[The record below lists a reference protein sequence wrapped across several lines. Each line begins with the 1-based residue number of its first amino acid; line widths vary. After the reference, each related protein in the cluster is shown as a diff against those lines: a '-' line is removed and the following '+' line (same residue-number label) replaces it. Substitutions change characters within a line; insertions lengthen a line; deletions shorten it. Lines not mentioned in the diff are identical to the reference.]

1 MFTRFPEFVTLGLLI
16 AAQALLPALAEPV
29 DEASA
34 GKAIQKVA
42 SEPDPPLKIAQLE
55 KFTASTFDLSD
66 RIDKLTKKIMLDEI
80 ALAKF
85 NVHFR
90 QQAARQGRWKSFR
103 YFLFNQAN
111 GGLGGAGSTVAA
123 AERLGHTYRQ
133 NFNNLHRI
141 ALLRGNVC
149 GGVGQI
155 IGASGSMNEF
165 MINNYHALRAANAGY
180 SAFNATAVVKKA
192 VKQIDADLKERAQL
206 VMQERGVSKC
216 AADVHD
222 AEGRVLED
230 TKALLA
236 SEFAGYR
243 SSARRTFVTQ
253 QSFYLLDVARNVTGA
268 LSNLYGYKA
277 VFFRN
282 RLFNQ
287 QAGALMLVS
296 GGFLMMDP
304 IVSRLFGRAELAFDE
319 YLLRKQGLP
328 RIHGLEEQLNK
339 DYDALEAACKEG
351 VTNAEKA
358 TATVTSRLEVFD
370 KHSDRFDSQLVA
382 RQKEES
388 QGNRVATQNILSG
401 LFIGG
406 MKIGNG
412 VPFTLAGFKYF
423 NSARRTNVLLGAGA
437 VPSVAGSF
445 YGVFDNFRI
454 QINREIT
461 YQKQKR
467 KHQTPAELLKKQLD
481 DLDNLEKQVQ
491 AL

>member
-1 MFTRFPEFVTLGLLI
+1 MFRPVTLLLVLALI
-16 AAQALLPALAEPV
+16 AINTLQPVFADSTQAPPIALEPA
-29 DEASA
+29 DSA
-34 GKAIQKVA
+34 AALRPAIESQA
-42 SEPDPPLKIAQLE
+42 
-55 KFTASTFDLSD
+55 TDLSD

-111 GGLGGAGSTVAA
+111 GGLGGAGATVAA

-133 NFNNLHRI
+133 NFNHLHRI

-165 MINNYHALRAANAGY
+165 LINNYHALRAATKGF
-180 SAFNATAVVKKA
+180 SAFTATSFVKKT
-192 VKQIDADLKERAQL
+192 VKQIDADLAERIQLVAQERA
-206 VMQERGVSKC
+206 VSTC
-216 AADVHD
+216 AADVHT
-222 AEGRVLED
+222 AEGAVLED
-230 TKALLA
+230 TKQLLVC
-236 SEFAGYR
+236 EFAGYR
-243 SSARRTFVTQ
+243 IGARRTFVTQ

-304 IVSRLFGRAELAFDE
+304 IVSRLFGRAEVAFDGW
-319 YLLRKQGLP
+319 LLRKQGLP
-328 RIHGLEEQLNK
+328 RVKGLEEKLNK

-351 VTNAEKA
+351 VSKSEKA
-358 TATVTSRLEVFD
+358 TVAVTSRLEVFD
-370 KHSDRFDSQLVA
+370 KHSDRFDAQLVA
-382 RQKEES
+382 RQKEVS
-388 QGNRVATQNILSG
+388 AGNKVATQNILSG

-406 MKIGNG
+406 MKVGNG

-437 VPSVAGSF
+437 VPSVVGSF

-454 QINREIT
+454 QLNREIT
-461 YQKQKR
+461 YHKQKT
-467 KHQTPAELLKKQLD
+467 KHQTPGELLNKQLE
-481 DLDNLEKQVQ
+481 DLEGLEKQVR

>member
-1 MFTRFPEFVTLGLLI
+1 MNVLI
-16 AAQALLPALAEPV
+16 AIHALQPALAEPV
-29 DEASA
+29 QSLAQTA
-34 GKAIQKVA
+34 GDAAGV
-42 SEPDPPLKIAQLE
+42 SPPEPEPAPKIAQLE
-55 KFTASTFDLSD
+55 GTASTSLDLSD

-111 GGLGGAGSTVAA
+111 GGLGGAGATVAM

-165 MINNYHALRAANAGY
+165 MINNYHALRAARAGY
-180 SAFNATAVVKKA
+180 SAFTATTFVKKT
-192 VKQIDADLKERAQL
+192 VKQIDADIAERNQL
-206 VMQERGVSKC
+206 VTQEKGINKC
-216 AADVHD
+216 AADVHE

-230 TKALLA
+230 TKALLT

-304 IVSRLFGRAELAFDE
+304 IVSRLFGRAELAYDE
-319 YLLRKQGLP
+319 WLLKKQGLP
-328 RIHGLEEQLNK
+328 RIHGLEEKLNK

-351 VTNAEKA
+351 VTNAEKT
-358 TATVTSRLEVFD
+358 TAAVTSRLEVFD
-370 KHSDRFDSQLVA
+370 KHSDRFDTQLVA
-382 RQKEES
+382 RQKEVS

-406 MKIGNG
+406 MKIANG

-423 NSARRTNVLLGAGA
+423 NSARRTNVMLGAGA
-437 VPSVAGSF
+437 VPSVVGSF

-467 KHQTPAELLKKQLD
+467 KHQTPGELLNKQLD
-481 DLDNLEKQVQ
+481 DLDDLEKQVQ